1 MGTGDGG
8 RRRVPRR
15 FGPTPVYHRV
25 IPVHEFPTSF
35 ISPIDRLTTG
45 AYLKPLQYPMIAS
58 EP

>member
-8 RRRVPRR
+8 QTKKFPIVLVVHSSLS
-15 FGPTPVYHRV
+15 FGL
-25 IPVHEFPTSF
+25 FLPTSF